1 MKKSISLI
9 VLALAAISWQNVGL
23 ENWKDKVAPAL
34 LEKANRNGSVSF
46 IVLLEEQADLSQT
59 PRAASKEEKGQYVFQ
74 KLQETAARSQQAA
87 IRILKEHQAP
97 YQAFYII
104 NALHSRGDLTL
115 IQRLAAL
122 EEVKAIQDNPEVL
135 IEKPVKTEAAEISN
149 RSVEW
154 GISKIGADQVWE
166 MGFRGQGVVVGG
178 QDTGFEWEHPAI
190 QNKYRGW
197 DGEQADH
204 NYNWHDAIHE
214 INPLNN
220 DANNPC
226 GLNSP
231 IPCDDHNHGTHTMGT
246 MVGDDGMGNQI
257 GVAPDARWV
266 ACRNMERGWGSPA
279 SYIECFEWFLAPTDL
294 NGENP
299 DPTQAPHVINNSWS
313 CPEIEGCNPDNFELM
328 QLAVDH
334 LKTAGVVVVVS
345 AGNNGSECST
355 VNTPSAIFENSFSV
369 GATNITDAI
378 AGFSSRGPVLVD
390 GSGRLKPNVS
400 APGVDV
406 RSCIRGG
413 GYASFSGT
421 SMAGPHTVGLVALL
435 ISANPEL
442 AGQVETI
449 ESIIEQTAASMT
461 TDQDCADF
469 LGAQVPNAV
478 FGYGRIDAVAAVE
491 AALALI
497 SDTDDAQAATVSL
510 EMLPNPA
517 QSYLRIAVKGLDAPR
532 LLSFY
537 NAAGQMVESRL
548 IASDGNMEWNISR
561 WPAGIYFYQMPTAQG
576 LLSGRLV
583 KGE

>member
-1 MKKSISLI
+1 MKKNIGLLL
-9 VLALAAISWQNVGL
+9 LALAAISWQNIDQ
-23 ENWKDKVAPAL
+23 ENWKDKVAPSL
-34 LEKANRNGSVSF
+34 LEKADRGTKVSF

-74 KLQETAARSQQAA
+74 KLRETAAHSQQTA
-87 IRILKEHQAP
+87 IRILKEHQTP

-104 NALHSRGDLTL
+104 NAIHSRGDVAL
-115 IQRLAAL
+115 IQRLAEL
-122 EEVKAIQDNPEVL
+122 EEVRVIQDNPEVL
-135 IEKPVKTEAAEISN
+135 LESPVKAEGAEIST
-149 RSVEW
+149 RSIEW
-154 GISKIGADQVWE
+154 GISKIGADQVWN
-166 MGFRGQGVVVGG
+166 MGYTGQGVVVGG
-178 QDTGFEWEHPAI
+178 QDTGYEWEHPAI
-190 QNKYRGW
+190 KKKYRGW
-197 DGEQADH
+197 DGENADH

-226 GLNSP
+226 GLNSL
-231 IPCDDHNHGTHTMGT
+231 IPCDDNNHGTHTMGT
-246 MVGDDGMGNQI
+246 MVGDDEMGNQI

-313 CPEIEGCNPDNFELM
+313 CPDIEGCNPDNFELM

-355 VNTPSAIFENSFSV
+355 VNTPSAIFESSFSV
-369 GATNITDAI
+369 GATNISDGI

-390 GSGRLKPNVS
+390 GSGRLKPNVA

-449 ESIIEQTAASMT
+449 EDIIEQSAVPMT

-469 LGAQVPNAV
+469 MGAQVPNAV
-478 FGYGRIDAVAAVE
+478 FGHGRIDAVAAVE

-497 SDTDDAQAATVSL
+497 SDTGEEQAASVAL
-510 EMLPNPA
+510 DVLPNPA
-517 QSYLRIAVKGLDAPR
+517 KDRVRIAVKGLATPAT
-532 LLSFY
+532 LYFY
-537 NAAGQMVESRL
+537 NAAGQVMESRL
-548 IASDGNMEWNISR
+548 IASDGQLEWNIGQ
-561 WPAGIYFYQMPTAQG
+561 WPAGVYFYQMPTAQG
-576 LLSGRLV
+576 ILSGRLL
-583 KGE
+583 KE